1 MVHKNERFITRLL
14 VQYLPTIFST
24 NIIVIQTKFHLI
36 ILKLKMPNQ
45 FIHKIVVFPMHDF
58 IASCKQR
65 YKNFDGSLK
74 IKKDIFPLNA
84 L

>member
-1 MVHKNERFITRLL
+1 MGHLSLYKFESTPLYKPTYLTKINDPWASVDMV
-14 VQYLPTIFST
+14 LPV
-24 NIIVIQTKFHLI
+24 IVIQTKFHLI

-65 YKNFDGSLK
+65 YKNFDG
-74 IKKDIFPLNA
+74 
-84 L
+84 